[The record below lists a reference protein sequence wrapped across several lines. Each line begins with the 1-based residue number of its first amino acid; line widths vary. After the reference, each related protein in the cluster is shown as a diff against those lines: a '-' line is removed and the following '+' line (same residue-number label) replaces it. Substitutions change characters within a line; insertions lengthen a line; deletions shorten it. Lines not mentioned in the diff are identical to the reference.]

1 MDAVTIN
8 VDVLTLEPGAHLRR
22 ATLATER
29 AHSVQVPRASV
40 SEIRPDL
47 GLYTPTVTF
56 SAIER
61 ALRSMGY
68 LDPSRLGRD
77 QVFCFS
83 VA

>member
-8 VDVLTLEPGAHLRR
+8 VDVRTLEPGAHLRR

-47 GLYTPTVTF
+47 GLYAPTVTF

-61 ALRSMGY
+61 ALRAMGY

-77 QVFCFS
+77 QVYYFS